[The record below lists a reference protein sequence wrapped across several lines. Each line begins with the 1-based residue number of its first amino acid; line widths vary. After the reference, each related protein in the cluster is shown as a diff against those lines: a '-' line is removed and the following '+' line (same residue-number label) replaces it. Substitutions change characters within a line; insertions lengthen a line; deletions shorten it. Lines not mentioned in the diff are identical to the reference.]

1 MTMVNAE
8 TIVTLITAFGGF
20 EFIKW
25 AVNRFV
31 FRKQET
37 VKADSS
43 AMKTAVEAEKAVRD
57 MYEETITE
65 LRTEYTS
72 RLEELRNSNKELN
85 EYNLALLKAG
95 SKKDEIIDEKT
106 IKIRE
111 LNESCVNYEKRVG
124 ELQREVV
131 HYKCWFCQREYGRGK
146 EECIRRKPAQ
156 NPPLKYSDYE
166 TITETGS

>member
-1 MTMVNAE
+1 MVNAE

-57 MYEETITE
+57 MYEETISE

-111 LNESCVNYEKRVG
+111 LNDSCINYEKKVG

-166 TITETGS
+166 TITKDV

>member
-1 MTMVNAE
+1 MVNAE
-8 TIVTLITAFGGF
+8 TIVTLITAFGGL

>member
-1 MTMVNAE
+1 MVNAE
-8 TIVTLITAFGGF
+8 TIITLITAFGGF

-25 AVNRFV
+25 SVNRFV

-111 LNESCVNYEKRVG
+111 LNDSCINYEKKVG

-131 HYKCWFCQREYGRGK
+131 HYKCWFCQREYGMGK

-166 TITETGS
+166 TITKDV

>member
-1 MTMVNAE
+1 MVNAE
-8 TIVTLITAFGGF
+8 TIVSLITAFGGF

>member
-1 MTMVNAE
+1 MVNAE

-111 LNESCVNYEKRVG
+111 LNDSCINYEKMVG

-166 TITETGS
+166 TITEDL

>member
-1 MTMVNAE
+1 MVNAE

-111 LNESCVNYEKRVG
+111 LNDSCINYEKKVG

-146 EECIRRKPAQ
+146 EECMRRKPAQ

-166 TITETGS
+166 TLTETGS

>member
-1 MTMVNAE
+1 MVNAE

-25 AVNRFV
+25 SVNRFV

-166 TITETGS
+166 TIIETGS

>member
-1 MTMVNAE
+1 MVNAE

-95 SKKDEIIDEKT
+95 SKKDEIIDGKT

-111 LNESCVNYEKRVG
+111 LNDSCINYEKRVG

-166 TITETGS
+166 TITEDL

>member
-1 MTMVNAE
+1 MVNAE

-124 ELQREVV
+124 ELQMLVLY
-131 HYKCWFCQREYGRGK
+131 YKCWFCQREYGRGK

>member
-1 MTMVNAE
+1 MVNAE
-8 TIVTLITAFGGF
+8 TIATLITAFGGF

-111 LNESCVNYEKRVG
+111 LNDSCINYEKKVG
-124 ELQREVV
+124 ELQREVA

-166 TITETGS
+166 TITEDV

>member
-1 MTMVNAE
+1 MVNAE

-111 LNESCVNYEKRVG
+111 LNDSCINYEKRVG

-166 TITETGS
+166 TITKDV

>member
-1 MTMVNAE
+1 MVNAE

-166 TITETGS
+166 TITKDV

>member
-1 MTMVNAE
+1 MVNAE

-65 LRTEYTS
+65 LRTQYTS

>member
-1 MTMVNAE
+1 MVNAE

-72 RLEELRNSNKELN
+72 RLEELRNSNKELI

>member
-1 MTMVNAE
+1 MVNAE

-85 EYNLALLKAG
+85 DYNLALLKAG

-111 LNESCVNYEKRVG
+111 LNDSCINYEKRVG

-166 TITETGS
+166 TITEDL

>member
-1 MTMVNAE
+1 MVNAE

-166 TITETGS
+166 TITETGL

>member
-1 MTMVNAE
+1 MVNAE

-166 TITETGS
+166 TITETGT

>member
-1 MTMVNAE
+1 MVNAE

-57 MYEETITE
+57 MYEDTITE

>member
-1 MTMVNAE
+1 MVNAE

-111 LNESCVNYEKRVG
+111 LNESCVNYEKKVG

-166 TITETGS
+166 TITEDV

>member
-1 MTMVNAE
+1 MVNAE

-111 LNESCVNYEKRVG
+111 LNESCVNYEKRIG

-166 TITETGS
+166 TITEDL

>member
-1 MTMVNAE
+1 MVNAE

-111 LNESCVNYEKRVG
+111 LNDSCINYEKKVG

-166 TITETGS
+166 TITKDV

>member
-1 MTMVNAE
+1 MVNAE

-25 AVNRFV
+25 AVNRFA
-31 FRKQET
+31 FRKQEN

-43 AMKTAVEAEKAVRD
+43 AMKTAVEAEQAVRD

-65 LRTEYTS
+65 LRPEYTS

>member
-1 MTMVNAE
+1 MVNAE

-25 AVNRFV
+25 SVNRFV

-111 LNESCVNYEKRVG
+111 LNDSCINYEKMVG

-146 EECIRRKPAQ
+146 EECMRRKPAQ

-166 TITETGS
+166 TITETVS

>member
-1 MTMVNAE
+1 MVNAE

-65 LRTEYTS
+65 MRTEYTS
-72 RLEELRNSNKELN
+72 RLDELRNSNKELN

>member
-1 MTMVNAE
+1 MVNAE

-25 AVNRFV
+25 SVNRFV

-146 EECIRRKPAQ
+146 EECMRRKPAQ

-166 TITETGS
+166 TLTETGS

>member
-1 MTMVNAE
+1 MVNAE

-111 LNESCVNYEKRVG
+111 LNDSCINYEKKVG

-166 TITETGS
+166 TITEDV

>member
-1 MTMVNAE
+1 MVNAE

-166 TITETGS
+166 TITETCS

>member
-1 MTMVNAE
+1 MVNAE
-8 TIVTLITAFGGF
+8 TIATLITAFGGF

-166 TITETGS
+166 TITEKGS

>member
-1 MTMVNAE
+1 MVNAE

-111 LNESCVNYEKRVG
+111 LNDSCINYEKRVG

-146 EECIRRKPAQ
+146 EECMRRKPAQ

-166 TITETGS
+166 TLTETVS

>member
-1 MTMVNAE
+1 MVNAE
-8 TIVTLITAFGGF
+8 TIVTIITAFGGF

>member
-1 MTMVNAE
+1 MVNAE

-25 AVNRFV
+25 SVNRFV

-72 RLEELRNSNKELN
+72 RLEELRNSNKEL
-85 EYNLALLKAG
+85 K
-95 SKKDEIIDEKT
+95 S
-106 IKIRE
+106 
-111 LNESCVNYEKRVG
+111 
-124 ELQREVV
+124 
-131 HYKCWFCQREYGRGK
+131 
-146 EECIRRKPAQ
+146 
-156 NPPLKYSDYE
+156 
-166 TITETGS
+166 

>member
-1 MTMVNAE
+1 MVNAE

>member
-1 MTMVNAE
+1 MVNAE

-146 EECIRRKPAQ
+146 EDCIRRKPAQ

>member
-1 MTMVNAE
+1 MVNAE

-25 AVNRFV
+25 SVNRFV

-111 LNESCVNYEKRVG
+111 LNDSCINYEKRVG

-166 TITETGS
+166 TITEDL

>member
-1 MTMVNAE
+1 MVNAE

-111 LNESCVNYEKRVG
+111 LNDSCINYEKRVG

-166 TITETGS
+166 TITEGV

>member
-1 MTMVNAE
+1 MVNAE

-95 SKKDEIIDEKT
+95 SKKDEIIDEQT

>member
-1 MTMVNAE
+1 MVNAE

-106 IKIRE
+106 VKIRE
-111 LNESCVNYEKRVG
+111 LNDSCINYEKMVG
-124 ELQREVV
+124 ELQREIV

-146 EECIRRKPAQ
+146 EECMRRKPAQ

>member
-1 MTMVNAE
+1 MINVE
-8 TIVTLITAFGGF
+8 TIVTLLTAFGGF

-25 AVNRFV
+25 SVNRFV

-111 LNESCVNYEKRVG
+111 LNDSCINYEKRVG

-166 TITETGS
+166 TITEDL